1 MKNTFLASLMLF
13 MFVFVSCDKSTD
25 EEPIKPDSTK
35 QADITVIDNKVTAF
49 MSKYSIPGASMAVS
63 KNGKL
68 VYIKGYGVAD
78 KSTGEKVTPVH
89 KFRIASV
96 SKSYT
101 GASIIKLAQD
111 GKLSLDEKVFGVNG
125 ILGTQYGTVPY
136 NQNLS
141 SMTVRHLL
149 NNTSGSWGGATGG
162 DVIDYEPSYDTKQF
176 LDWVLNTRPNPTAP
190 GTLYDYSNVGF
201 WIAGRV
207 IEKVSGKSFINYV
220 KEDLLKS
227 IGATQTDIAGK
238 LLNDRKSN
246 EVKYYGQG
254 TDSQYVYNIAFPRRD
269 SDGGLIATSSDLLR
283 FVNAVDGLPT
293 RPDILNS
300 SSINDFTAAPS
311 FNPQYACGIGIWK
324 EENIWYN
331 YGSLPGT
338 RSGFM
343 RHDNGMCVALILNSR
358 VDPAINDLPFIY
370 GMQDLMLD
378 IVKNATY
385 PWQNIDQF

>member
-1 MKNTFLASLMLF
+1 

-378 IVKNATY
+378 IVKNATD

>member
-1 MKNTFLASLMLF
+1 